1 MVTYVTINARGGFK
15 KNVIKGVN
23 KMTGE
28 QIKLLTKMKKLIMQ
42 GKRHFEPRKD
52 RDYVLA
58 LFELGITEEE
68 AWNYI
73 LRLNSYYYY
82 PDLKPFYAKS
92 GEALVFKMKINGIT
106 AYIKLKIEEYNNEE
120 ETVCLSFHRDTKQ

>member
-1 MVTYVTINARGGFK
+1 
-15 KNVIKGVN
+15 
-23 KMTGE
+23 MTGE

-73 LRLNSYYYY
+73 
-82 PDLKPFYAKS
+82 
-92 GEALVFKMKINGIT
+92 
-106 AYIKLKIEEYNNEE
+106 
-120 ETVCLSFHRDTKQ
+120 